1 MEKEVET
8 PAVQIGV
15 VHTGNKLEVH
25 QHFLRPVDRQ
35 KLIRDL
41 MSFKDSDPTFFKLVQ
56 NICTEL
62 HGNFMFSKLP
72 DGELKALHEVKNL
85 VFGLYQEKE
94 QHRLEVISLSQQL
107 QRSPVQRFIRKLLVD

>member
-1 MEKEVET
+1 MVKEAQISQCE
-8 PAVQIGV
+8 IGV
-15 VHTGNKLEVH
+15 VHTGDKLEVH
-25 QHFLRPVDRQ
+25 QHFLRPIDRQ

-72 DGELKALHEVKNL
+72 DDQLKALHEVKNL
-85 VFGLYQEKE
+85 VFSLYQEKE

-107 QRSPVQRFIRKLLVD
+107 QGSPVKRFIRKLLED